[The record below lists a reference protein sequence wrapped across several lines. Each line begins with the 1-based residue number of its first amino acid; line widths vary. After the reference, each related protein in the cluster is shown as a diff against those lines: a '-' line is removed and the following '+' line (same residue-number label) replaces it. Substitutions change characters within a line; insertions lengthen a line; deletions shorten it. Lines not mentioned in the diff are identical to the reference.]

1 MKYKNQPSILTIQAK
16 CKGTNK
22 FSFTEVNTRDI
33 EKEMFH
39 LETKKASLMSDM
51 PTKIIEESV
60 DVFADFL
67 STSINNSINP
77 LLPGVDF
84 LYSLKTSEN
93 LKVF

>member
-1 MKYKNQPSILTIQAK
+1 
-16 CKGTNK
+16 
-22 FSFTEVNTRDI
+22 
-33 EKEMFH
+33 
-39 LETKKASLMSDM
+39 M

-84 LYSLKTSEN
+84 LYSLKTEN